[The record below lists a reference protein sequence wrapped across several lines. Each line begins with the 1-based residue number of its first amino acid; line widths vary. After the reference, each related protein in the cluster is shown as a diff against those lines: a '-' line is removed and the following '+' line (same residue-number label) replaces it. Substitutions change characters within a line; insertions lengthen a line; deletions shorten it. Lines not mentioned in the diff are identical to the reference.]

1 MSEKGNFILRPASIN
16 RVVLTITADGRI
28 EPGPGLS
35 MDEATRSAA
44 RMLAEHY
51 GREMERIRREEKP

>member
-1 MSEKGNFILRPASIN
+1 MSENLVIRPASGN
-16 RVVLTITADGRI
+16 KVYLTITADGRL

-51 GREMERIRREEKP
+51 GRELERIRREEKP